1 MAEAK
6 TRASSAAKSAR
17 PKKSSPKL
25 VSARAQNGVR
35 QVRRGG
41 KRLPPE
47 SFDAFFDALA
57 ETSNIK
63 LSAEMGGVALAT
75 VKQRRRND
83 PEFAQRFDLAKLEGQ
98 QDLEMAALAQGRFGV
113 RQVEKVERHKDG
125 HVRTVIRDHALA
137 TLRGFAA
144 INHAAVRRAAAA
156 LAAQHDDQ
164 SAQSDAQIVAGL
176 AEAFAA
182 LLRQRL
188 GGADGR

>member
-6 TRASSAAKSAR
+6 IRASSAAKSA
-17 PKKSSPKL
+17 PKKSSSKL
-25 VSARAQNGVR
+25 VSARAQHGVR

-83 PEFAQRFDLAKLEGQ
+83 PEFAQRFDLAKLEGH
-98 QDLEMAALAQGRFGV
+98 QDLEMRALAQGRFGV

-144 INHAAVRRAAAA
+144 INHAAVRRAAEA